1 MHSDERTRND
11 SEIENGRCG
20 SSLAFLARC
29 FDHCHWAGARA
40 GLRRKIYKG
49 RTLSILIPFAPG
61 GSYDNYARLTADP
74 TPGEEVQ
81 QISNQILSTPPDIV
95 QLAIDVSK

>member
-1 MHSDERTRND
+1 LPPDVPAERVGALRRAFEEMVKD
-11 SEIENGRCG
+11 P
-20 SSLAFLARC
+20 AFLAQV
-29 FDHCHWAGARA
+29 D
-40 GLRRKIYKG
+40 KMKVEI
-49 RTLSILIPFAPG
+49 
-61 GSYDNYARLTADP
+61 DP

>member
-1 MHSDERTRND
+1 MFCMVSDRHSQVVEFLNAGAAIGRAPILPPDVPAERVGALRRAFDEMVKD
-11 SEIENGRCG
+11 P
-20 SSLAFLARC
+20 AFLAQA
-29 FDHCHWAGARA
+29 D
-40 GLRRKIYKG
+40 KMKVEI
-49 RTLSILIPFAPG
+49 
-61 GSYDNYARLTADP
+61 DP